1 MKLTLNV
8 ISSVILMLGFV
19 ALYQRAIY
27 VDIQVR
33 PMAISVF
40 VFYFGLLVVASS
52 YFWKDIFVFHCM
64 KWLFSDLSFPRGT
77 RWLPWWGAFI
87 ILVAAVRAAVWI
99 YTGR

>member
-8 ISSVILMLGFV
+8 ISSVILLLGFV
-19 ALYQRAIY
+19 ALYQWAIY
-27 VDIQVR
+27 VDMQAR

-40 VFYFGLLVVASS
+40 VFYFGLLVVAS
-52 YFWKDIFVFHCM
+52 YYLWKEIFIFRCM

-77 RWLPWWGAFI
+77 KWLPWWGTFI
-87 ILVAAVRAAVWI
+87 ILVATIRAAVWV